1 MEIVRWEQSPPF
13 FVNIK
18 KGWAKLVDKI
28 VGTLF
33 LTLTLIFGGFPVLFI
48 LLLSYHW
55 DYVRFLV
62 VLVLVLYVVIVLGI
76 VGFYKTT
83 RRKQGVAIIGFI
95 VVLLSVI
102 PAATRFYD
110 SQLATVN
117 AEVNIW
123 EYKPF
128 TENSHV
134 KHLKEKS
141 SVTIEE
147 PLPILDGATAMY
159 PLYAAFVQAIYP
171 QNPNYLQD
179 EIVMVSKTP
188 EAYENVING
197 KADLIFVAAPSQQ
210 QIDVAKSKN
219 VELEMTAVGKE
230 AFVFFVH
237 KNNPI
242 TSLTL
247 EQIRG
252 IYSGEITNWSQVG
265 GANEPIRAFQRPQDS
280 GSQTA
285 LQYLMGDM
293 PIMEAPTEDI
303 VSGMGGIIH
312 EVAQY
317 KNYKNA
323 IGYTFRYYSTEMV
336 GNDEIKLLNIDDIA
350 PTKEN
355 IRNETYPITSQF
367 YAVTTNTD
375 NPNVEKLLDWILS
388 PQGQQ
393 LVEDV
398 GYVPVIESNN

>member
-1 MEIVRWEQSPPF
+1 M
-13 FVNIK
+13 
-18 KGWAKLVDKI
+18 VDKI
-28 VGTLF
+28 MSTIF
-33 LTLTLIFGGFPVLFI
+33 LGLVLIFGGFHVLFM

-55 DYVRFLV
+55 DYVRV
-62 VLVLVLYVVIVLGI
+62 IGVLVIVLYVAVVLGI
-76 VGFYKTT
+76 FGFYSTV
-83 RRKQGVAIIGFI
+83 RRKQSVAIIGFI
-95 VVLLSVI
+95 VVLFSII
-102 PAATRFYD
+102 PAAARFYD
-110 SQLATVN
+110 SQITTVN
-117 AEVNIW
+117 AEVNVW
-123 EYKPF
+123 EYEPF
-128 TENSHV
+128 VENSLV
-134 KHLKEKS
+134 KQLKEGAT
-141 SVTIEE
+141 VTIDE

-159 PLYAAFVQAIYP
+159 PLYAAFVQATYP
-171 QNPNYLQD
+171 RSLNYLQE
-179 EIVMVSKTP
+179 EIVMVNKTP
-188 EAYENVING
+188 QAYENVING
-197 KADLIFVAAPSQQ
+197 KADMIFVAAPSQQ

-219 VELEMTAVGKE
+219 VELEMTAIGKE

-242 TSLTL
+242 NSLTL

-252 IYSGEITNWSQVG
+252 IYSGDITNWSQVG
-265 GANEPIRAFQRPQDS
+265 GTNESIRAFQRPQDS

-285 LQYLMGDM
+285 LQYVMGDI

-336 GNDEIKLLNIDDIA
+336 GNDEIKLLMIDDVA

-367 YAVTTNTD
+367 YAVTTDTD
-375 NPNVEKLLDWILS
+375 NPNVRKLLNWILS

-393 LVEDV
+393 LVEEV
-398 GYVPVIESNN
+398 GYVPVLENNK

>member
-1 MEIVRWEQSPPF
+1 MVEKIFSAIFWGIGFIVC
-13 FVNIK
+13 V
-18 KGWAKLVDKI
+18 V
-28 VGTLF
+28 
-33 LTLTLIFGGFPVLFI
+33 PVLFI
-48 LLLSYHW
+48 LLFSYHW
-55 DYVRFLV
+55 EYVRIIG
-62 VLVLVLYVVIVLGI
+62 VLAIVLYVAVVLHIFGY
-76 VGFYKTT
+76 YKTVK
-83 RRKQGVAIIGFI
+83 RKKSVAIIGFI
-95 VVLLSVI
+95 VVLFSVI
-102 PAATRFYD
+102 PAMFRFYD

-128 TENSHV
+128 TENSLV
-134 KHLKEKS
+134 KHLNEEA
-141 SVTIEE
+141 SVTIEK

-159 PLYAAFVQAIYP
+159 PLYAAFVQATYP
-171 QNPNYLQD
+171 HNPNYLQD

-188 EAYENVING
+188 EAYERVING
-197 KADLIFVAAPSQQ
+197 KADMIFVAAPSQRQ
-210 QIDVAKSKN
+210 MDLAKSKK

-242 TSLTL
+242 NSLTL
-247 EQIRG
+247 EQIRD

-265 GANEPIRAFQRPQDS
+265 GANETIRAFQRPQDS

-285 LQYLMGDM
+285 LQYLMGDT

-303 VSGMGGIIH
+303 VSGMGGIIR

-323 IGYTFRYYSTEMV
+323 IGFTFRYYSTEMV
-336 GNDEIKLLNIDDIA
+336 GNDEIKLLMIDDIA

-367 YAVTTNTD
+367 YAVTTDTD
-375 NPNVEKLLDWILS
+375 NPNVERLLDWILS

-398 GYVPVIESNN
+398 GYVPVYEGTK